1 MPTQRQLRVNNL
13 LQHEIAQI
21 AARELHDPDL
31 GFITITGVEVTVD
44 LRHARVFVSILGSEA
59 DKRKSMGALIRARHF
74 IRGLIG
80 DRLDLRNVPD
90 LTFRLDETAERAERL
105 EHILRDNPPQP
116 ESADEPPSE

>member
-31 GFITITGVEVTVD
+31 GFVTITGVEVTVD
-44 LRHARVFVSILGSEA
+44 LRHAKVFVSVLGSEVE
-59 DKRKSMGALIRARHF
+59 KRKSMGALIRARHF

-80 DRLDLRNVPD
+80 DRLDLKYVPE
-90 LTFRLDETAERAERL
+90 LTFCLDETAERAERL
-105 EHILRDNPPQP
+105 ERILRQTASDH
-116 ESADEPPSE
+116 EGADEPPAH

>member
-21 AARELHDPDL
+21 ATRELHDPDL

-44 LRHARVFVSILGSEA
+44 LRHARVFVSVLGSEA

-80 DRLDLRNVPD
+80 ERIELRNVPE
-90 LTFRLDETAERAERL
+90 LTFRLDETAERAERI
-105 EHILRDNPPQP
+105 ERILRDNPP
-116 ESADEPPSE
+116 EAEGADEQPSE